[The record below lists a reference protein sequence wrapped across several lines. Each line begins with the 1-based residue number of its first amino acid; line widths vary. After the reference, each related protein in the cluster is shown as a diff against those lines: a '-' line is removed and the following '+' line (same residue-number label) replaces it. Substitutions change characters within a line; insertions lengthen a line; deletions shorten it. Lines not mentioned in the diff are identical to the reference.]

1 MTPLQNILSISRCFL
16 FFDVCYLLSGVT
28 LMAMALT
35 DTAVGVAEG
44 GATVGDKYTLIIS
57 GAGFGIFAT
66 VSAMCNRSSYMYPA
80 RTYHL
85 LY

>member
-1 MTPLQNILSISRCFL
+1 M
-16 FFDVCYLLSGVT
+16 CYLLSGVT

-44 GATVGDKYTLIIS
+44 GATIGDKYTLIIS

-66 VSAMCNRSSYMYPA
+66 VSAMCNRSVLHVSIYSIV

>member
-44 GATVGDKYTLIIS
+44 GATIGDKYTLIIS

-66 VSAMCNRSSYMYPA
+66 VSAMCNRSV
-80 RTYHL
+80 
-85 LY
+85 

>member
-44 GATVGDKYTLIIS
+44 GATIGDKYTLIIS

-66 VSAMCNRSSYMYPA
+66 VSAMCNRSVLHY
-80 RTYHL
+80 YHL

>member
-1 MTPLQNILSISRCFL
+1 M
-16 FFDVCYLLSGVT
+16 CYLLSGVT

-44 GATVGDKYTLIIS
+44 GATIGDKYTLIIS

-66 VSAMCNRSSYMYPA
+66 VSAMCNRSSYMYPV